1 MKKTGK
7 KTRHPRVDDND
18 DHHYKKSTSTSASE
32 PLKDM
37 KKAIDSH
44 ASSGAEKG
52 KSK

>member
-18 DHHYKKSTSTSASE
+18 DHHYKKSTSASE

-44 ASSGAEKG
+44 ASSGAGAEKG